1 MQELMGRILCHM
13 DMQAQ
18 GHKLSFSLK
27 NENTTHKYSG
37 IPGILEF
44 VGAANIQC
52 TLLFALLLTRFCY

>member
-1 MQELMGRILCHM
+1 M

>member
-1 MQELMGRILCHM
+1 MQELMGKILSHM

-27 NENTTHKYSG
+27 NKNTPQKYSG

-44 VGAANIQC
+44 VGATNI
-52 TLLFALLLTRFCY
+52 